1 MTADQSSPIPEPHL
15 SHERPQGAVKRF
27 SSAKIQG
34 AIAGSATVALLLFGA
49 STWNVWEL
57 YQGFQATIQREF
69 KLQDLSSKIVY
80 YDEVLTM
87 SARMSAST
95 AEASW
100 EKRYWDNEPELTKAI
115 QEVEKLVPA
124 VVKTQTSQTKNANE
138 KLIELEESAFK
149 LVQSGKP
156 EEALALLLSP
166 EYESQK
172 QIYTRGIEKTIQVID
187 EEVERLQT
195 QYNRLLQRALVFSG
209 VSLPLLIMS
218 LIVVTGL
225 IRTYLRDRVQAE
237 NALKLSQSSLLES
250 NETLTDKIQM
260 IEEQT
265 QKLQLQEQKTAQES
279 ELLQND
285 IAAVLDVLADLESG
299 DFTVEAEV
307 NDRVT
312 GLVADTLNRLIEQL
326 TATLS
331 QVTETATITAT
342 SSNDV
347 KLYAEQVASDID
359 EQTQGVN
366 QMFEL
371 TETVWQSAHQAIEK
385 IEDTQKILSEVKVS
399 VNQGQGAINEMN
411 QGIDVLQTG
420 SDRMVQKIK
429 TLGEFVSLADQFVQE
444 QNQTAAMTQVLA
456 LNASLVAAKAAEQRD
471 PDQFQKVAREFE
483 SIANQVQQLAQQTNT
498 GLESLHKRTTKI
510 HGVVSDVD
518 REVQGLNSLV
528 SNFSQGVAKSTQ
540 AFSEVQTKTIEVE
553 ASGQAVEQGNTR
565 IVQAAENTRTA
576 LQDIFTQ
583 ATRTTE
589 RMQSTLS
596 RSIEMRTI
604 ASKLI
609 DSVRVFTLPQHQESL
624 TMSDPVAESEV
635 EEMTRLNDFPPSA
648 YPESINHPVELLLPH
663 ELGV

>member
-27 SSAKIQG
+27 NSAKIQG

-57 YQGFQATIQREF
+57 YRSFQATIQREF

-95 AEASW
+95 ADASW
-100 EKRYWDNEPELTKAI
+100 EKRYWDNEPALTNAI
-115 QEVEKLVPA
+115 QEVEKLLPEIFQ
-124 VVKTQTSQTKNANE
+124 TQTSQTKNANE
-138 KLIELEESAFK
+138 KLIKLEEKAFK
-149 LVQSGKP
+149 LVQSGKS

-166 EYESQK
+166 EYDSYK
-172 QIYTRGIEKTIQVID
+172 QIYTSGIEKTIQVID
-187 EEVERLQT
+187 EEIESLQT
-195 QYNRLLQRALVFSG
+195 QYNRLLQRALIFSG

-237 NALKLSQSSLLES
+237 NALKISQASLLES

-265 QKLQLQEQKTAQES
+265 QRLKLQEQRTAQES

-285 IAAVLDVLADLESG
+285 IASVLDVLADLESG
-299 DFTVEAEV
+299 DFTVAAEV

-444 QNQTAAMTQVLA
+444 QNQTASMTQVLA

-471 PDQFQKVAREFE
+471 PAQFQKVAREFE
-483 SIANQVQQLAQQTNT
+483 SIANQVQRLAQQTNT
-498 GLESLHKRTTKI
+498 GLESLHQRTTKI

-518 REVQGLNSLV
+518 REVQGLNGLV

-540 AFSEVQTKTIEVE
+540 AFSEVQTKTIQVEV
-553 ASGQAVEQGNTR
+553 SGQAVERGNTR

-609 DSVRVFTLPQHQESL
+609 DSVRIFTLPQHQESL
-624 TMSDPVAESEV
+624 MTSEPVAESEV
-635 EEMTRLNDFPPSA
+635 ENLTQMNDFAPSA
-648 YPESINHPVELLLPH
+648 HPDINPPQELLLPH